1 MSISK
6 KKHLPLEIKYGGI
19 YAKELKRVKELEHE
33 NYKLKKM
40 YAELVLLNNALDK
53 NQIWK

>member
-6 KKHLPLEIKYGGI
+6 KNHLPLEIKYGGI

-40 YAELVLLNNALDK
+40 YA
-53 NQIWK
+53 

>member
-1 MSISK
+1 MSLSFPTLAMFKQHEHIK

-40 YAELVLLNNALDK
+40 YA
-53 NQIWK
+53 